1 MKEDTIRQL
10 QILRERRGPVPQQL
24 QDRRKESAAI
34 RKAITEA
41 LQAEPKTVP
50 EITRTTGLASDKVL
64 WHLMSMV
71 KYGAVTECELDGD
84 YYRYALVER
93 GSK

>member
-1 MKEDTIRQL
+1 MKEDTMRQL
-10 QILRERRGPVPQQL
+10 QMLRERRGPVPERL

-41 LQAEPKTVP
+41 LQAEPRTVP
-50 EITRTTGLASDKVL
+50 EIARTTGLASDKVL

-84 YYRYALVER
+84 YYRYALVKKEA
-93 GSK
+93 K